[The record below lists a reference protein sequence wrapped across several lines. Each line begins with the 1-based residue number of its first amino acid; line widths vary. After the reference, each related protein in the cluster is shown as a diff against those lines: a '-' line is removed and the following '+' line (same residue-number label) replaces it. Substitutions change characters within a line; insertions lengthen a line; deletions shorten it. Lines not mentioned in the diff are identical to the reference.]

1 MTVIGVTGPSGA
13 GKSLFCSYFENE
25 GCLHLD
31 CDRIYHSLV
40 DSPSEC
46 TRALEAEFGQAVLNP
61 DGSLCRPALAEIVF
75 APGAEALRGKLNKI
89 THAFVLEEV
98 RKAIA
103 NSDAGCTII
112 DAPLLFE
119 AGYEKECDMT
129 VALLASPEL
138 RLARLCERDSRPVE
152 ALKARMAAAPG
163 DEFYS
168 SRATYTVTNDGNEDK
183 LRAAAYRIL
192 DEIKTK

>member
-31 CDRIYHSLV
+31 CDKIYHSLV
-40 DSPSEC
+40 DSPSDC

-75 APGAEALRGKLNKI
+75 APGADKLRAKLNKI

-98 RKAIA
+98 RNAIA
-103 NSDAGCTII
+103 STDKDCTII

-119 AGYEKECDMT
+119 AGYEKECDFT
-129 VALLASPEL
+129 IALLASPEF
-138 RLARLCERDSRPVE
+138 RLSRLCERDSRPVE
-152 ALKARMAAAPG
+152 ALKARMAAAPA

-168 SRATYTVTNDGNEDK
+168 SRATHTVINDGDAEK
-183 LRAAAYRIL
+183 LRAAAYKIL
-192 DEIKTK
+192 NEIKIK

>member
-31 CDRIYHSLV
+31 CDKIYHSLV

-46 TRALEAEFGQAVLNP
+46 TRALEAEFGASVIKP
-61 DGSLCRPALAEIVF
+61 DGSLDRIALGAIVF
-75 APGAEALRGKLNKI
+75 APGADKLRGKLNEI
-89 THAFVLEEV
+89 THAFVLAEV

-103 NSDAGCTII
+103 ETEKTCAVI

-119 AGYEKECDMT
+119 ANFEKECNFT

-138 RLARLCERDSRPVE
+138 RLSRLTLRDNRTAE
-152 ALKARMAAAPG
+152 ALKARMNAAPA

-168 SRATYTVTNDGNEDK
+168 SRATYTVINDGDADK
-183 LRAAAYRIL
+183 LRAAANDIL
-192 DEIKTK
+192 VKAK

>member
-13 GKSLFCSYFENE
+13 GKSLFCSYLEE
-25 GCLHLD
+25 LGCLHLD
-31 CDRIYHSLV
+31 CDKIYHDLV

-46 TRALEAEFGQAVLNP
+46 TRALEAEFGASVINS
-61 DGSLCRPALAEIVF
+61 DGSLDRIALGAIVF
-75 APGAEALRGKLNKI
+75 APGADKLRGKLNEI
-89 THAFVLEEV
+89 THAFVLADV

-103 NSDAGCTII
+103 ETDKDCTVI

-119 AGYEKECDMT
+119 ASFEKECNFT

-138 RLARLCERDSRPVE
+138 RLSRLTIRDDRTAE
-152 ALKARMAAAPG
+152 ALKARMSAAPA

-168 SRATYTVTNDGNEDK
+168 SRATYTVINDGNTDK
-183 LRAAAYRIL
+183 LRAAANDIFN
-192 DEIKTK
+192 KVK

>member
-13 GKSLFCSYFENE
+13 GKSLFCSYFENQ

-31 CDRIYHSLV
+31 CDKIYHSLV

-46 TRALEAEFGQAVLNP
+46 THALEAEFGSSVIKS
-61 DGSLCRPALAEIVF
+61 DGSLDRVALGAIVF
-75 APGAEALRGKLNKI
+75 APGANELRARLNKI
-89 THAFVLEEV
+89 THAFVLAEV
-98 RKAIA
+98 RKLITNTEKECAV
-103 NSDAGCTII
+103 I

-119 AGYEKECDMT
+119 AGFDKECDLT

-138 RLARLCERDSRPVE
+138 RLARLCERDSRTVE
-152 ALKARMAAAPG
+152 ALRARMAAAPS

-168 SRATYTVTNDGNEDK
+168 TRANITVINDGDADK
-183 LRAAAYRIL
+183 LRAEAEKIL
-192 DEIKTK
+192 REMIK

>member
-13 GKSLFCSYFENE
+13 GKSLFCSYLEE
-25 GCLHLD
+25 LGCLHLD
-31 CDRIYHSLV
+31 CDKIYHDLV

-46 TRALEAEFGQAVLNP
+46 TRALEAEFGASVIKP
-61 DGSLCRPALAEIVF
+61 DGSLDRVALGAIVF
-75 APGAEALRGKLNKI
+75 APDADRLRARLNEI
-89 THAFVLEEV
+89 THAFVLAEV

-103 NSDAGCTII
+103 ETDKTCAVI

-119 AGYEKECDMT
+119 AEFEKECNFT

-138 RLARLCERDSRPVE
+138 RLSRLTLRDNRTAE
-152 ALKARMAAAPG
+152 ALRARMNAAHA

-168 SRATYTVTNDGNEDK
+168 SRATYTIINDGDADK
-183 LRAAAYRIL
+183 LRTAAKNIL
-192 DEIKTK
+192 K

>member
-25 GCLHLD
+25 GCLHLN
-31 CDRIYHSLV
+31 CDNIYHSLV
-40 DSPSEC
+40 DSPSDC

-75 APGAEALRGKLNKI
+75 APGADDLRKTLNKI

-103 NSDAGCTII
+103 NSDSGCAII

-119 AGYEKECDMT
+119 AGYEKECDLT

-152 ALKARMAAAPG
+152 ALKARMAAAPN
-163 DEFYS
+163 DDFYS
-168 SRATYTVTNDGNEDK
+168 SRANYTVINDGDSDK
-183 LRAAAYRIL
+183 LRAAAYKIL
-192 DEIKTK
+192 DEIKNK